1 MSLRK
6 AVRIVRVAVAT
17 SALLVAGA
25 VLPSSGP
32 IGSEAQAAS
41 FRHLTLQRTAPEA
54 DAAVAGPVQEIRLFF
69 SEAPQMAGTSVT
81 LVNSSES
88 PVAATVAAAD
98 RADAKQV
105 FIRPETPLA
114 SGTYVVHWR
123 TLAED
128 GHAMNGD
135 FGFSVNAE

>member
-1 MSLRK
+1 MSRNQLTRIGLAA
-6 AVRIVRVAVAT
+6 AV
-17 SALLVAGA
+17 SGLALIAPTLVARGGA
-25 VLPSSGP
+25 DL
-32 IGSEAQAAS
+32 EAAA

-81 LVNSSES
+81 LVNSGES
-88 PVAATVAAAD
+88 PVAATVATAD
-98 RADAKQV
+98 QADAKQV